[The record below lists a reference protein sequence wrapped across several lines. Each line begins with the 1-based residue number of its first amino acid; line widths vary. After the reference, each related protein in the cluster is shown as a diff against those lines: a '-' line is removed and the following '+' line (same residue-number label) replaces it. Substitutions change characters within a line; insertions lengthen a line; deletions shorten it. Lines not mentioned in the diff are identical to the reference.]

1 MSPSKRPDCTLSFL
15 GVGNAFYLFQAFCI
29 LGVLEL
35 VLIAE
40 PDIIHHISQTLDDV
54 KGVDADLGVR
64 EVLPGDRDKAVAHVA
79 AEVSHSL
86 PLL

>member
-15 GVGNAFYLFQAFCI
+15 GVEQCFLPFQAFCI
-29 LGVLEL
+29 PGVLEL

-40 PDIIHHISQTLDDV
+40 PDIIRHIAQTPDDV

-64 EVLPGDRDKAVAHVA
+64 EDLPGDRDKAVAHVT
-79 AEVSHSL
+79 AEVSHPI